1 MTLRT
6 DPKDDITETL
16 RQMIGEII
24 PIAYE
29 TDRAEACLSTLSFQS
44 INYPERHI
52 WIDTDG
58 DGIAIDLEDWQDERE
73 WDNAVAR
80 ITVEATAE
88 VVDIVKTWLSGEKLD
103 NYSNLNKDYKRVN
116 KIATISN

>member
-1 MTLRT
+1 
-6 DPKDDITETL
+6 
-16 RQMIGEII
+16 
-24 PIAYE
+24 
-29 TDRAEACLSTLSFQS
+29 TLSFQS

-103 NYSNLNKDYKRVN
+103 NYSNLNKDYERVN

>member
-6 DPKDDITETL
+6 DPKNDITETL

-24 PIAYE
+24 PTAYE
-29 TDRAEACLSTLSFQS
+29 TNRAEACLSTLSFQS
-44 INYPERHI
+44 LNYPERHI

-80 ITVEATAE
+80 ITVEDTTE
-88 VVDIVKTWLSGEKLD
+88 VIDIVKTWLSGKKLD
-103 NYSNLNKDYKRVN
+103 NYSNLNKDYERVN